1 MTFRIKTKYVLNV
14 DYNPKNKIWTNSI
27 PDFTLSHCDD
37 PYLRNNEKPD
47 KSIYVQPDRIRFC
60 NIFNIIDQTI
70 TYEFLDT
77 TEKHEFIL
85 PKGTYTSKKLE
96 ELLNKM
102 DKRIQFKFEDKNK
115 GTLIVQN
122 KTVNNDCI
130 MTLHKNLILNT
141 GLKDTFLVLKS
152 KEKYFQ
158 VGLGKNNSIE
168 TYYNITRSLKEIKLY
183 SKYIFNYKTEICSK
197 TFSESELKS
206 FFEKDNIRDV
216 DFTISNLNSKI
227 YKVDRF
233 DLENCKFYFL
243 DFLDEPLYFDFC
255 ELSVFFSNKWVNR
268 LFINYYKLY
277 VNKFQ
282 MDYDST
288 SDSETEIIESFAAK
302 KKKKFNFKLGNYLF
316 TNYDI
321 LINLSFY
328 F

>member
-255 ELSVFFSNKWVNR
+255 ELSVFFSNK
-268 LFINYYKLY
+268 
-277 VNKFQ
+277 
-282 MDYDST
+282 
-288 SDSETEIIESFAAK
+288 
-302 KKKKFNFKLGNYLF
+302 
-316 TNYDI
+316 
-321 LINLSFY
+321 
-328 F
+328 